1 MYSRLTATLEYLD
14 ETLKQI
20 NEAWEGIVV
29 ELDRKLASYADTME
43 PHRLM
48 NGCNANFSDLNNDS
62 S

>member
-29 ELDRKLASYADTME
+29 ELDKKLACYADSME
-43 PHRLM
+43 PHRSTVGSGVQF
-48 NGCNANFSDLNNDS
+48 NGQSKACP
-62 S
+62 